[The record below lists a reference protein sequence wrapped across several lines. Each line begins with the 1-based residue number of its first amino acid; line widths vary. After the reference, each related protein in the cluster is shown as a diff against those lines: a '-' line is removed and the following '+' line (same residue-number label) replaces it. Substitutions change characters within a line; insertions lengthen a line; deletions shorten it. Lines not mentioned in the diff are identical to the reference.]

1 VPIFQSNISSTFN
14 SPFLSTSYRLSLHF
28 VELFYDTF
36 KILLEIVQS
45 SIHANLN
52 DFLNLII
59 NFIRCS
65 SSLPLKQKAKRNF
78 ITDFTLETYQTVFS
92 ALFLHNLPKKITT
105 EAFIHESFYDG
116 MALKHIRLF
125 SPFLLSRLPHSHV

>member
-14 SPFLSTSYRLSLHF
+14 SSFLSSFHRLSLHF
-28 VELFYDTF
+28 EELFYDTF

-59 NFIRCS
+59 NLFPCS
-65 SSLPLKQKAKRNF
+65 SSPSAAEGEKEFHHR
-78 ITDFTLETYQTVFS
+78 FTLETYQTVFS

-116 MALKHIRLF
+116 MALKHIL
-125 SPFLLSRLPHSHV
+125 PFLLSRLPHSHV